1 MPICESES
9 VECGGRG
16 QKKKKIATTPVEAF
30 TYKLDLVKYISTHKR
45 QTNQVF
51 GEDM

>member
-16 QKKKKIATTPVEAF
+16 QKKKKKKIAATPVEVF
-30 TYKLDLVKYISTHKR
+30 TYKLNLVKYISMHKR

-51 GEDM
+51 G